1 MPGRRL
7 PPLHA
12 IRAFEAAARHGSM
25 TGAAGELNVT
35 PGAISR
41 HVRALEAL
49 METPLFLRRATGLE
63 LTLAGETLARSVG
76 EALDRIAEAASGAR
90 LRRYR
95 PLSIGVYGYFAS
107 RFLLPRWQDLMQAC
121 PHLEVDLHT
130 SLNPLELLPEHYD
143 AVIAVS
149 DGMPRAGLASH
160 RLLPIATVPVCAM
173 RHAASAPTGF
183 RHRSDVARPAEAGGL
198 ATMAEPCGSGHSTGA
213 ECGQLREYRAD
224 DRGCGRRA
232 WLRYRDRGITWAGT
246 GTARRGHCAPA
257 CPADP
262 SAFCPAVRNTP
273 GQRPGAARFYALGVR
288 TR

>member
-1 MPGRRL
+1 
-7 PPLHA
+7 
-12 IRAFEAAARHGSM
+12 
-25 TGAAGELNVT
+25 
-35 PGAISR
+35 
-41 HVRALEAL
+41 

-173 RHAASAPTGF
+173 RHAASAPPDFATVPML
-183 RHRSDVARPAEAGGL
+183 HARPRPEDWRRWLNHAGLG
-198 ATMAEPCGSGHSTGA
+198 TVPGA